1 MIVRVQ
7 GSGQYRLT
15 DTDVQALH
23 ALDHRL
29 VEAVKAR
36 DEVRTHQVLA
46 EMIALAQDKGSPV
59 GDEELASSD
68 TVLPFDSISVDEV
81 GALLKH
87 ESLVGSAG

>member
-15 DTDVQALH
+15 DTDVQVLH
-23 ALDHRL
+23 ALDHQL

-59 GDEELASSD
+59 GDAELASSD